1 MGTVGP
7 SDKLAAALFPES
19 RRAILGLLFSH
30 PDEAF
35 YLRQIVDLA
44 GLAVGQTQ
52 RELKRLT
59 VAGIIER
66 SERGRHVYFRANE
79 ECPIYDE
86 LRGIMVKTT
95 GAGAVIGAALEPLAE
110 RIAVAFVFGSVAR
123 GEEVQA
129 SDIDLMVIG
138 DASFAD
144 LSSAVLAA
152 ERTLRRE
159 INLVVYPVREVRAKA
174 RQGHSFLSR
183 VIDGEKLFVEGSA
196 RELDALLAEPLD
208 S

>member
-1 MGTVGP
+1 MN
-7 SDKLAAALFPES
+7 DDLATTLFPES

-35 YLRQIVDLA
+35 YLRQVVDLA

-59 VAGIIER
+59 AAGIVER
-66 SERGRHVYFRANE
+66 SEQGRHVYFRANRV
-79 ECPIYDE
+79 CPIYDE
-86 LRGIMVKTT
+86 LRGIAVKTT
-95 GAGAVIGAALEPLAE
+95 GAVAVIEAALAPLAD
-110 RIAVAFVFGSVAR
+110 RIVVAFVFGSVAR
-123 GEEVQA
+123 GEENRA

-138 DASFAD
+138 DASFAEV
-144 LSSAVLAA
+144 SRAVLAA

-159 INLVVYPVREVRAKA
+159 INLVVYPVREFQAKA
-174 RQGHSFLSR
+174 RQGHSFVAR
-183 VIDGEKLFVEGSA
+183 VIVGGKLFVGGSA
-196 RELDALLAEPLD
+196 RELDALLEEPVD

>member
-1 MGTVGP
+1 MGTVRP
-7 SDKLAAALFPES
+7 SDRLAAALFPES

-44 GLAVGQTQ
+44 RLAVGQTQ

-66 SERGRHVYFRANE
+66 SEQGRHVYFRANE
-79 ECPIYDE
+79 ACPIYDE
-86 LRGIMVKTT
+86 LRGIAAKTS
-95 GAGAVIGAALEPLAE
+95 GAAAAIGAALQPLAD
-110 RIAVAFVFGSVAR
+110 RVAVAFVFGSVAR
-123 GEEVQA
+123 GEESRA

-138 DASFAD
+138 DASFAEV
-144 LSSAVLAA
+144 SSAVVGP
-152 ERTLRRE
+152 ERALRRE
-159 INLVVYPVREVRAKA
+159 INLVVYPVREFQAKA
-174 RQGHSFLSR
+174 RQGHSFVAR
-183 VIDGEKLFVEGSA
+183 VIDGDKLFVGGSA
-196 RELDALLAEPLD
+196 RELDALLEEPVD